1 MFRRNRAQ
9 YNGGALYIE
18 EPTFKFKSYLNI
30 YRLRCFFQVPPNNRP
45 QEIPSLLFSNNTA
58 DSASS
63 SLYGGWVNFCTTDRG
78 EVFNTVFHF
87 QESAQQLSTVS
98 SNPTRVCVC
107 RDNLPDCSVI
117 HYNVTAYPGET
128 FQISAVAVGQMNRTV
143 PFIVQSRFSTVNS
156 SSPPRMKPLQ
166 KTQSVRKACTNL
178 MYTIMSNNQNEEMIL
193 TVEKL
198 DKLPTQYIIQ
208 NPIGKITSLIFTD
221 LHLHVQ
227 LNPCPLGFILNNSS
241 CICHPQ
247 IQQHGIMTP
256 KQSTDNHPSGSPQ
269 YL

>member
-78 EVFNTVFHF
+78 KVFNTVFHF

-107 RDNLPDCSVI
+107 RDNLPDCSII
-117 HYNVTAYPGET
+117 HYNVTAYPGKN
-128 FQISAVAVGQMNRTV
+128 IC
-143 PFIVQSRFSTVNS
+143 S
-156 SSPPRMKPLQ
+156 SSGTNEQDSSIYSTEQIFYSQLQ
-166 KTQSVRKACTNL
+166 
-178 MYTIMSNNQNEEMIL
+178 
-193 TVEKL
+193 
-198 DKLPTQYIIQ
+198 
-208 NPIGKITSLIFTD
+208 
-221 LHLHVQ
+221 
-227 LNPCPLGFILNNSS
+227 
-241 CICHPQ
+241 
-247 IQQHGIMTP
+247 
-256 KQSTDNHPSGSPQ
+256 
-269 YL
+269 